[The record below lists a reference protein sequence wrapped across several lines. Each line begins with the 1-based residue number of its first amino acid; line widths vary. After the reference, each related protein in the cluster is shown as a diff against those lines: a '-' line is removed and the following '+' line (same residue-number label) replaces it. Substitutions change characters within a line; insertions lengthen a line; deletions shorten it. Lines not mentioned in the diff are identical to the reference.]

1 MAAREYLFWASGQ
14 VSTTAYPGGKA
25 WTGTTNTKHAMAKDK
40 NPLNCINSFLPRKPL
55 KKGTPF
61 FAQGVKKRFFG
72 RRRGRAGAAGK
83 ELKTGP
89 ALVLLP
95 MFAALAKT
103 LEDLLSNPFLV
114 VPAGLL
120 VLYQALLYYVF
131 FVVFDTAPKFFYD
144 VFALGE
150 TVNTGIFDSLAAFV
164 LFHFNELL
172 VVAFLSI
179 LWIAGFVG
187 VLFAYSAA
195 KKNPS
200 AGAIGAVSIALSKA
214 GKIIGT
220 SFFMWV
226 LVLLFLFGLGSAIL
240 LSVFMQGLELVFM
253 IAFALI
259 LLAGVIVYLKIIF
272 LPIVFFDSE
281 KKIVQAMKLTD
292 EFTKKRLAGIF
303 LLVFVLAILSR
314 FAGEIAST
322 ALDLIEI
329 EPVAILLMLLVA
341 SIISAFT
348 SLSIANYYYLAQR

>member
-1 MAAREYLFWASGQ
+1 
-14 VSTTAYPGGKA
+14 
-25 WTGTTNTKHAMAKDK
+25 MAKDK
-40 NPLNCINSFLPRKPL
+40 NRLNCINLFLPGKPL
-55 KKGTPF
+55 KVVPF
-61 FAQGVKKRFFG
+61 LRVPIKVARAQSVGLQQDFFCP
-72 RRRGRAGAAGK
+72 RSEKAVFWQENSSAGAAGK
-83 ELKTGP
+83 ELKTGH

-114 VPAGLL
+114 VPAALL

-131 FVVFDTAPKFFYD
+131 FMVFDTAPKFFYD

-200 AGAIGAVSIALSKA
+200 IGALGAVMTALSKA

-226 LVLLFLFGLGSAIL
+226 LVLLFLFGLSSAIL
-240 LSVFMQGLELVFM
+240 LAVFMPGLKLVFM
-253 IAFALI
+253 VSFALI
-259 LLAGVIVYLKIIF
+259 LLAGIIVYLKIIF
-272 LPIVFFDSE
+272 LPIVFFDSD

-292 EFTKKRLAGIF
+292 EFTKKRLIGIF
-303 LLVFVLAILSR
+303 LLVFVLAVLSR
-314 FAGEIAST
+314 LAGEIAST
-322 ALDLIEI
+322 ALDALEI
-329 EPVAILLMLLVA
+329 EPLAILLMFLSA

-348 SLSIANYYYLAQR
+348 SLSIVNYYYLAAR